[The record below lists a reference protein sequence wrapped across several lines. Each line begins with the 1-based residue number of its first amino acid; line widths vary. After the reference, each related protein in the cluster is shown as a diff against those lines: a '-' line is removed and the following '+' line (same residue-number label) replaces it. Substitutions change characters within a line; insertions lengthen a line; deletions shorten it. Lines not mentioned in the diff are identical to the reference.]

1 MSSLNSMEVIN
12 QMRET
17 REKLSR
23 GEITVDQAQGEAR
36 LFTGIIKAMG
46 ISLEHAKAT
55 ERLKKGSPSLPSFT
69 MED

>member
-1 MSSLNSMEVIN
+1 MKLNSMDIIN

-17 REKLSR
+17 REKLAK

-36 LFTGIIKAMG
+36 LYHGIIKAMG
-46 ISLEHAKAT
+46 ITLEHARAT
-55 ERLKKGSPSLPSFT
+55 ERLKKGSPSLPAFE